1 MSLVALSLVLLSA
14 LCHATWNLFAKRVP
28 SGIPFVWLFDTLAV
42 VVYAPFAI
50 WLLAVRP
57 VAFGWPHLLMVLG
70 SSLLHLGYFLSLQR
84 GYRTGDLSLV
94 YPLARG
100 TGPLLST
107 LGAIV
112 LLGERPTAWALVGG
126 LLVVVSV
133 FLLAGGDVLV
143 RHRAEV
149 PRALRFALL
158 TGAFIASY
166 TLFDALAVTTFLLP
180 PLLFNWLGNAGR
192 AVLLTPPALRHWPE
206 VRLTWRKHRGAVV
219 VVAVLSPLAYIL
231 VLTALVFTP
240 VSYVAPAREVSILV
254 AAVMGASLLNEG
266 QVMRRLLAASLIVVG
281 VVLLTLG

>member
-1 MSLVALSLVLLSA
+1 MSLVALGLVLLSA

-50 WLLAVRP
+50 WLLVVRP

-70 SSLLHLGYFLSLQR
+70 TSLLHLGYFLSLQR
-84 GYRTGDLSLV
+84 GYRAGDLSLV

-180 PLLFNWLGNAGR
+180 PLLFN
-192 AVLLTPPALRHWPE
+192 
-206 VRLTWRKHRGAVV
+206 
-219 VVAVLSPLAYIL
+219 
-231 VLTALVFTP
+231 
-240 VSYVAPAREVSILV
+240 
-254 AAVMGASLLNEG
+254 
-266 QVMRRLLAASLIVVG
+266 
-281 VVLLTLG
+281 